1 MPRLLLAVLWLSL
14 CCLAMLTP
22 GSAFP
27 GVEAFDFQDKVIHF
41 ICFFVQSY
49 LWVGLGIK
57 KMVGMGKK
65 MRLLVSLLAFA
76 ILPGILLESAQNIIP
91 FRTFDWVD
99 LSVNAFGGIFGFFIY
114 LNWPNCKFILD

>member
-27 GVEAFDFQDKVIHF
+27 EINAFDFQDKAIHF
-41 ICFFVQSY
+41 ICFFIQSY

-65 MRLLVSLLAFA
+65 MRFLVSLLVFA
-76 ILPGILLESAQNIIP
+76 LLPGILLESAQNIIP
-91 FRTFDWVD
+91 NRTFDWVD
-99 LSVNAFGGIFGFFIY
+99 LSVNAIGGIFGFFIY
-114 LNWPNCKFILD
+114 LYRPYCKFILD

>member
-27 GVEAFDFQDKVIHF
+27 EVNAFDFQDKSIHF
-41 ICFFVQSY
+41 ICFFIQSY
-49 LWVGLGIK
+49 LWVGLGNN
-57 KMVGMGKK
+57 KMVRLEKK
-65 MRLLVSLLAFA
+65 MRLLVSLLAFS

-91 FRTFDWVD
+91 NRNFDWID
-99 LSVNAFGGIFGFFIY
+99 LSVNVFGGIFGFFIY
-114 LNWPNCKFILD
+114 LYRPYCKFILD